1 MGQSGQSNRI
11 IHPSNIVKTLRAEF
25 HIHTVLSPCAEVE
38 MIPPLIVSTA
48 SELGIQ
54 LIAITDHNS
63 TANCAAVMRAA
74 EGTAVTVLPGIE
86 LSTRE
91 EVHALCLFDTLDQ
104 ASAFQSILD
113 TAFPALENEPERYG
127 KQCVVDHTGVLIR
140 NETLRLSTSSNLSL
154 KEAYQAVSGL
164 GGLFIP
170 AHVDRR
176 AFGMISVLGS
186 ILHDIPFEALEISRQ
201 MPLEETVVKYPEVS
215 RYPLLQSGDVH
226 QLSSFMGV
234 NQLTLKEC
242 SLAEIRKALAGK
254 DGRKLRLLPFTF

>member
-11 IHPSNIVKTLRAEF
+11 IFQSNIVKTLRAEF
-25 HIHTVLSPCAEVE
+25 HIHTVLSPCAGVE

-48 SELGIQ
+48 SELGIR

-74 EGTAVTVLPGIE
+74 VGTDVTVLPGIE

-104 ASAFQSILD
+104 AAAFQSILD
-113 TAFPALENEPERYG
+113 TAFPGLENEPGRFG
-127 KQCVVDHTGVLIR
+127 KQFVVDHTGALIR
-140 NETLRLSTSSNLSL
+140 NETLRLATASELSL

-186 ILHDIPFEALEISRQ
+186 IPHDIPFEALEISHQ
-201 MPLEETVVKYPEVS
+201 LPVEETVVQYPEVS
-215 RYPLLQSGDVH
+215 RFPLIQSGDVH
-226 QLSSFMGV
+226 QLSSFLGV
-234 NQLTLKEC
+234 NELTLKDC
-242 SLAEIRKALAGK
+242 SLAEIRKALAGR
-254 DGRKLRLLPFTF
+254 DGRKLRLLPFTI